1 MDNMQY
7 GTVRIDN
14 YIPRSSWVGTATETH
29 SVLSNCSHR
38 YPLTKRA
45 GFALS
50 GESRFPHVRSA
61 GTFYGC
67 NRVPAVFNLITNTCP
82 NAMAYWSLVQQG
94 RATAQKHV
102 GDTLTGHRSV
112 EAVAQGGEK
121 PHAAPLERTDKLATG
136 ELLFNTKEKQK

>member
-1 MDNMQY
+1 MVVLCQHGNGNM
-7 GTVRIDN
+7 DN

-29 SVLSNCSHR
+29 SVQRYCSHR

-45 GFALS
+45 GFA
-50 GESRFPHVRSA
+50 F
-61 GTFYGC
+61 
-67 NRVPAVFNLITNTCP
+67 NRIANTCP

-112 EAVAQGGEK
+112 EADAQGGEK

-136 ELLFNTKEKQK
+136 ELLFNTKERNMNPQEPTDAE

>member
-1 MDNMQY
+1 MQY

-14 YIPRSSWVGTATETH
+14 YIPRSSWVGTATDTS
-29 SVLSNCSHR
+29 SVHYCSHR

-45 GFALS
+45 GFA
-50 GESRFPHVRSA
+50 F
-61 GTFYGC
+61 
-67 NRVPAVFNLITNTCP
+67 NRIANTCP

-136 ELLFNTKEKQK
+136 ENTFNTMKLDKEGKQDAKKRQVVSEAGC